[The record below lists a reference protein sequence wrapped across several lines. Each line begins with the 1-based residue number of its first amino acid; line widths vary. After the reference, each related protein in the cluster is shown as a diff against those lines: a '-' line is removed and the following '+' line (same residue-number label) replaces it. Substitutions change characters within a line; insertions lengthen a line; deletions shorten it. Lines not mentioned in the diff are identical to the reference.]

1 MQPNFGSNLEDD
13 STIPLATAGEKMTPA
28 RVDAPPERAPASAP
42 YQGPRVRIV
51 LEDND
56 NIPPTGQFFGHNGR
70 GFILRSGEEAD
81 VPPELIGIL
90 NDAVW
95 DAPIVDSQTQQIIGY
110 RKRLRFPY
118 RILGTVAAVSPAAVA
133 A

>member
-1 MQPNFGSNLEDD
+1 MSNAQAFGSNIEESD
-13 STIPLATAGEKMTPA
+13 ATMAMAHMQPA
-28 RVDAPPERAPASAP
+28 LVDRPPEAPKAAAP
-42 YQGPRVRIV
+42 YMGPRVRIV

-56 NIPPTGQFFGHNGR
+56 NVPPTGQFFGHNGR

-81 VPPELIGIL
+81 VPPELINIL

-95 DAPIVDSQTQQIIGY
+95 EAPIVDEGTRQIIGY

-118 RILGTVAAVSPAAVA
+118 RIIAQLPARAAA
-133 A
+133 